1 MSRYLPFLLVSC
13 ACTLLIAACA
23 TPADNAEPAPVATAA
38 APAPSEPAPP
48 TAVTRA
54 STAPPAAPAPAPAP
68 VLTPVPP
75 TPPAPATAPAPPAE
89 ATLKSAIP
97 FTATSLAGDK
107 IEFPQAYAGKLVLV
121 SFWASWCPHCRREI
135 PYWRDAFAKY
145 HAEGLE
151 MIGLVTDKTRGTTAD
166 KIVDF
171 IRENEVTWPQIFDD
185 APRLSQSYGARGVP
199 MSFLIDADT
208 GAVLAQKREIRK
220 EALAKAI
227 EEQLAIKKG
236 RASPAGQPAAEHKA
250 ADQP

>member
-1 MSRYLPFLLVSC
+1 MSRILPFLIVSC
-13 ACTLLIAACA
+13 AWTLLIAACA
-23 TPADNAEPAPVATAA
+23 TPADNAEPAPAATA

-48 TAVTRA
+48 AAVTRA
-54 STAPPAAPAPAPAP
+54 SSAPPAAPPAAPAPVPPPA
-68 VLTPVPP
+68 P

-145 HAEGLE
+145 HADGLE
-151 MIGLVTDKTRGTTAD
+151 MVGLVTDKSRGTTAD

-199 MSFLIDADT
+199 TSFLIDADT
-208 GAVLAQKREIRK
+208 GTVLAQKREIRK